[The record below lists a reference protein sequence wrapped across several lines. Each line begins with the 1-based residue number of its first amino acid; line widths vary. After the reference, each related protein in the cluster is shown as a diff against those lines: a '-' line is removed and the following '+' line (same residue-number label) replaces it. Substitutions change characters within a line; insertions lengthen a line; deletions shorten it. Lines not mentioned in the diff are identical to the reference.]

1 MEVVLVNHAEM
12 ESIER
17 VNGDLFAD
25 RLLQSDLLVS
35 QLRAAVQ
42 ERESLLQ
49 QKETQ
54 LQEEAK
60 THEAKM
66 SKVKLQARAKLS
78 ARMENSRRLKSSD
91 SSDEA
96 ECRASDQGSV
106 KRGKLLLLRHR
117 VAELEAALA
126 KEKQKQQQQ
135 QDEQGSKASGAVQEL
150 QHQVQAL
157 QEALCEKDELIQ
169 GRMCIIELLQDQLGE
184 MSAAVGSE
192 GDPLGLRQSNNQL
205 RQKVL
210 ALETA
215 LQHREERH
223 QQEVF
228 TLTARNDATEDF
240 QQLLKSLKQN
250 LHEKEE
256 VLAARTHVVEILQ
269 AELDQRDATIVDL
282 QESGRR
288 ALEQQRIS
296 LSHQE
301 AKKLMLTACLQ
312 NSIDQQ
318 IQPNDSCDRH
328 PASGEG
334 VVDTEL
340 LQPCPP
346 SLEQEAL
353 LQRIQELEVGLRER
367 EEEAAKSE
375 ARFLQTKA
383 WSKTRI
389 RQLEDELRSLRSGSA
404 VELPSLRSRVSELE
418 EELSRYTHVHAHNEE
433 LASRLHVFE
442 QLERV
447 MQLDLEQAVLHNSA
461 KDGEKDVHRV
471 ISQDSVVSGTMEE
484 REGLIEDDWLFPGY
498 SEHPSFV
505 GGASGAGKGQAPR
518 SLLRAEDEPGG
529 QLAND
534 GRLAATREA
543 RSLQSKKA
551 SPLGEGESLADLW
564 DDYSVDHAVSIPSQ
578 GHVPS
583 PEYPLMCDTSAV
595 RGLRSVVGDLELER
609 NQLQQQIQELEEQ
622 LEEMDTRQSLQVR
635 TNGLQ
640 AEVERLKSQLSQL
653 QNEKSQDEESHHSAM
668 SNLCDRISVLVEENA
683 RLEGALQ
690 EKERA
695 LNSQSAHAARFQATE
710 ASLAEAVTALSTLS
724 AKLSTAEMQLQE
736 AAVKRSAS
744 EAECSELR
752 VAIDDCNKQLAL
764 KTTKLQLLEEQENSA
779 RAESE
784 HLAEELERLNLSF
797 MEERAHLIATLQ
809 EREREAD
816 RLQEAEAEAFT
827 CQGDVTE
834 PSERIDRFPES
845 RPLAHTRH
853 SQAKRLLWDETSAGL
868 ERQLGEAR
876 EMLAAAV
883 EEASKVKAEGIR
895 LEGKVTVEVERGRK
909 TYEQLQKTS
918 ATLQEKERE
927 IVTMQTEYLAKE
939 REISMLKTE
948 CAFKEQDIGILKA
961 KHQDKEEEIV
971 MMHMKHQD
979 MEQEIMMLRLK
990 WEENERMI
998 ASRDVEHLD
1007 MEREIVK
1014 LKTEHR
1020 TKEQELAMLKAERED
1035 KEREIVAMHAKH
1047 RDSERVIAMINAE
1060 GQNTELKIAVLKA
1073 QGEDQKR
1080 EIATLN
1086 VQLQNTERE
1095 MASLKQE
1102 IVTLSTRHQ
1111 DKEREIATLNTQR
1124 QDKEQDIAKLHLE
1137 WRHREQ
1143 EIKML
1148 NVKCQDRDR
1157 EIATLHALHQEKDRK
1172 MSTLLLNAEISAAAL
1187 AQKDTELRELTDTAS
1202 LQRKAALARA
1212 SQLQSRL
1219 AATESMIRDQEAQV
1233 SSSLTTAERRREEA
1247 ERAELRA
1254 ALARQAEDGDGER
1267 AALGAQVQGLQRNL
1281 QEAQGRYEQL
1291 RVHALALQQQ
1301 LALLANRPCSQG
1313 ESQYEDVG
1321 PPGAPRHKPSLP
1333 SEPSPGLHRLG
1344 EARTAGVFGLPSADH
1359 QHTVVVDWEGGDAD
1373 DGADCIGERGQ
1384 WGDEAESLVYDP
1396 RHHPLTRQVRRLGFC
1411 VRHWLRGRARY
1422 CSAHAHSRKSFVA
1435 ALYLLA
1441 MHLLLVY
1448 LLVW

>member
-12 ESIER
+12 EPIER

-25 RLLQSDLLVS
+25 RLLQSELLVS

-42 ERESLLQ
+42 ERDSLLQ

-54 LQEEAK
+54 LQQEEAK

-96 ECRASDQGSV
+96 ECRLSDQGSV
-106 KRGKLLLLRHR
+106 KRGKLLVLRHR
-117 VAELEAALA
+117 VAELEAALT
-126 KEKQKQQQQ
+126 KEQQKQQQQ
-135 QDEQGSKASGAVQEL
+135 QDEQSSKASGAVQEL

-169 GRMCIIELLQDQLGE
+169 GRMCVIELLQDQLGE

-223 QQEVF
+223 RQEVF
-228 TLTARNDATEDF
+228 TLTARNDAAEDF

-288 ALEQQRIS
+288 ALEQQRLS

-301 AKKLMLTACLQ
+301 AEKLMLTACLQ

-318 IQPNDSCDRH
+318 VQPNDPCDRH

-353 LQRIQELEVGLRER
+353 LERIQELQVGLRER

-471 ISQDSVVSGTMEE
+471 ISQDSVVSVTMEE

-543 RSLQSKKA
+543 RSLQSKKV

-640 AEVERLKSQLSQL
+640 AEVELLKSQLSQL

-695 LNSQSAHAARFQATE
+695 LNSESAHAARFQATE
-710 ASLAEAVTALSTLS
+710 ASLAEAVATLSTLS
-724 AKLSTAEMQLQE
+724 AKLSTAQTQLQE

-752 VAIDDCNKQLAL
+752 VAVDDCNKQLAL

-853 SQAKRLLWDETSAGL
+853 SQAKRLLWDATSAGL
-868 ERQLGEAR
+868 ERQLGETR

-883 EEASKVKAEGIR
+883 EEASKAKAEGIR
-895 LEGKVTVEVERGRK
+895 LEGKVAVEVERGRK
-909 TYEQLQKTS
+909 TYDQLQKTS

-927 IVTMQTEYLAKE
+927 MVTMQTEYLAKE

-948 CAFKEQDIGILKA
+948 CAFKEQDIGILQA

-979 MEQEIMMLRLK
+979 MEQEIMTLRLK

-998 ASRDVEHLD
+998 ASRDVEQLD

-1020 TKEQELAMLKAERED
+1020 TKEQELVMLKAERED
-1035 KEREIVAMHAKH
+1035 KEREIVAMHTKH
-1047 RDSERVIAMINAE
+1047 KDSERVIAMINAE
-1060 GQNTELKIAVLKA
+1060 GQNTELKIAGLKA
-1073 QGEDQKR
+1073 KGEDQKR

-1086 VQLQNTERE
+1086 VQLQDTERE
-1095 MASLKQE
+1095 MTSLKQE
-1102 IVTLSTRHQ
+1102 MVTLSTRHQ
-1111 DKEREIATLNTQR
+1111 DKAREIAILNTQR
-1124 QDKEQDIAKLHLE
+1124 QDKEKDIAKLHLE
-1137 WRHREQ
+1137 WRHKEQ

-1172 MSTLLLNAEISAAAL
+1172 ISTLLLNAEISAAAL

-1219 AATESMIRDQEAQV
+1219 AAKESMIRDQEAQV

-1247 ERAELRA
+1247 ERAVLRA

-1267 AALGAQVQGLQRNL
+1267 AALGAQVQGLQHNL

-1313 ESQYEDVG
+1313 EGQYEDVG

-1344 EARTAGVFGLPSADH
+1344 EARSAGVFGLSSAD

-1373 DGADCIGERGQ
+1373 DGDGCIGERGQ

-1396 RHHPLTRQVRRLGFC
+1396 RHHLLTRQVRRVGFC

-1422 CSAHAHSRKSFVA
+1422 CAAHTHSRKSFVA
-1435 ALYLLA
+1435 ALYLLT

>member
-12 ESIER
+12 ETIER
-17 VNGDLFAD
+17 VNRDLFAD
-25 RLLQSDLLVS
+25 RLLQSELLVS

-42 ERESLLQ
+42 ERDSLLQ

-96 ECRASDQGSV
+96 ECRASDRGSV

-126 KEKQKQQQQ
+126 KEQQKQQQQQ

-157 QEALCEKDELIQ
+157 QEALSEKDELIQ
-169 GRMCIIELLQDQLGE
+169 SRMCIIELLQDQLGE
-184 MSAAVGSE
+184 ISAAVGSE

-223 QQEVF
+223 RQEVF
-228 TLTARNDATEDF
+228 TLTARNDAAEDF

-288 ALEQQRIS
+288 ALEQQRLS
-296 LSHQE
+296 LSHQKAE
-301 AKKLMLTACLQ
+301 KLMLTVCLQ
-312 NSIDQQ
+312 NSNDQQ
-318 IQPNDSCDRH
+318 VQPNDPCDCH

-334 VVDTEL
+334 VISTEL

-353 LQRIQELEVGLRER
+353 LERIQELEDGLRER

-505 GGASGAGKGQAPR
+505 GGASGTGKGQAPR
-518 SLLRAEDEPGG
+518 SLLRAEDEPRG

-543 RSLQSKKA
+543 RSLQSKRV

-583 PEYPLMCDTSAV
+583 PEYPLLCDTSAV

-653 QNEKSQDEESHHSAM
+653 RNEKSQDEESHHSTM

-695 LNSQSAHAARFQATE
+695 LNSESAHAARFQATE
-710 ASLAEAVTALSTLS
+710 ASLAEAVAALSTLS
-724 AKLSTAEMQLQE
+724 AKLSTAETQLQE
-736 AAVKRSAS
+736 AAVKRRAS

-752 VAIDDCNKQLAL
+752 VAVDDRNKQLAL

-816 RLQEAEAEAFT
+816 RLQEAEAEAST

-834 PSERIDRFPES
+834 PSERIARFPES

-853 SQAKRLLWDETSAGL
+853 SQAKRLLWDEMSAGL

-883 EEASKVKAEGIR
+883 EEASKGKAEGIR
-895 LEGKVTVEVERGRK
+895 LEGKVAVEVERGRK
-909 TYEQLQKTS
+909 TYEQLQKAL

-927 IVTMQTEYLAKE
+927 IVTMQTEYLGKE

-990 WEENERMI
+990 WEENEGMI

-1014 LKTEHR
+1014 LKTEHK

-1035 KEREIVAMHAKH
+1035 KEREIVAMHTKH

-1060 GQNTELKIAVLKA
+1060 GQNMELKIAVLKA
-1073 QGEDQKR
+1073 KGEDQKR
-1080 EIATLN
+1080 EITTLN
-1086 VQLQNTERE
+1086 VQLQDMERE
-1095 MASLKQE
+1095 MISLKQE
-1102 IVTLSTRHQ
+1102 MVTLSTRYQ
-1111 DKEREIATLNTQR
+1111 DKEREIATLNTQC
-1124 QDKEQDIAKLHLE
+1124 QGKEQDIAKLHLE
-1137 WRHREQ
+1137 WRNKEQ

-1172 MSTLLLNAEISAAAL
+1172 MSTLLLNAENSAAAL

-1219 AATESMIRDQEAQV
+1219 AAKESMIRDQEAQV
-1233 SSSLTTAERRREEA
+1233 SSSPTTAERHREEV

-1254 ALARQAEDGDGER
+1254 ALARQAEDGDRER

-1291 RVHALALQQQ
+1291 RVHSLALQQQ

-1313 ESQYEDVG
+1313 EGQYEDVG

-1333 SEPSPGLHRLG
+1333 SKPSPGLHHLG
-1344 EARTAGVFGLPSADH
+1344 EARSAGVFELPSVD

-1373 DGADCIGERGQ
+1373 DGDDCIGERGQ

-1396 RHHPLTRQVRRLGFC
+1396 RHHPLTRQVRRMGFC

-1422 CSAHAHSRKSFVA
+1422 CSAHTHSRKSFAA

>member
-12 ESIER
+12 EPIER

-25 RLLQSDLLVS
+25 RLLQSELLVS

-42 ERESLLQ
+42 ERDSLLQ

-54 LQEEAK
+54 LQ
-60 THEAKM
+60 
-66 SKVKLQARAKLS
+66 
-78 ARMENSRRLKSSD
+78 
-91 SSDEA
+91 
-96 ECRASDQGSV
+96 
-106 KRGKLLLLRHR
+106 
-117 VAELEAALA
+117 
-126 KEKQKQQQQ
+126 
-135 QDEQGSKASGAVQEL
+135 
-150 QHQVQAL
+150 
-157 QEALCEKDELIQ
+157 
-169 GRMCIIELLQDQLGE
+169 
-184 MSAAVGSE
+184 
-192 GDPLGLRQSNNQL
+192 
-205 RQKVL
+205 
-210 ALETA
+210 
-215 LQHREERH
+215 
-223 QQEVF
+223 
-228 TLTARNDATEDF
+228 
-240 QQLLKSLKQN
+240 
-250 LHEKEE
+250 
-256 VLAARTHVVEILQ
+256 
-269 AELDQRDATIVDL
+269 DL

-288 ALEQQRIS
+288 ALEQQRLS

-301 AKKLMLTACLQ
+301 AEKLMLTACLQ

-318 IQPNDSCDRH
+318 VQPNDPCDRH

-353 LQRIQELEVGLRER
+353 LERIQELQVGLRER

-471 ISQDSVVSGTMEE
+471 ISQDSVVSVTMEE
-484 REGLIEDDWLFPGY
+484 RE
-498 SEHPSFV
+498 
-505 GGASGAGKGQAPR
+505 
-518 SLLRAEDEPGG
+518 
-529 QLAND
+529 
-534 GRLAATREA
+534 
-543 RSLQSKKA
+543 
-551 SPLGEGESLADLW
+551 
-564 DDYSVDHAVSIPSQ
+564 
-578 GHVPS
+578 
-583 PEYPLMCDTSAV
+583 
-595 RGLRSVVGDLELER
+595 GDLELER

-640 AEVERLKSQLSQL
+640 AEVELLKSQLSQL

-695 LNSQSAHAARFQATE
+695 LNSESAHAARFQATE
-710 ASLAEAVTALSTLS
+710 ASLAEAVATLSTLS
-724 AKLSTAEMQLQE
+724 AKLSTAQTQLQE

-752 VAIDDCNKQLAL
+752 VAVDDCNKQLAL
-764 KTTKLQLLEEQENSA
+764 KTTK
-779 RAESE
+779 
-784 HLAEELERLNLSF
+784 
-797 MEERAHLIATLQ
+797 

-853 SQAKRLLWDETSAGL
+853 SQAKRLLWDATSAGL
-868 ERQLGEAR
+868 ERQLGETR

-883 EEASKVKAEGIR
+883 EEASKAKAEGIR
-895 LEGKVTVEVERGRK
+895 LEGKVAVEVERGRK
-909 TYEQLQKTS
+909 TYDQLQKTS

-927 IVTMQTEYLAKE
+927 MVTMQTEYLAKE

-948 CAFKEQDIGILKA
+948 CAFKEQDIGILQA

-979 MEQEIMMLRLK
+979 MEQEIMTLRLK

-998 ASRDVEHLD
+998 ASRDVEQLD

-1020 TKEQELAMLKAERED
+1020 TKEQELVMLKAERED
-1035 KEREIVAMHAKH
+1035 KEREIVAMHTKH
-1047 RDSERVIAMINAE
+1047 KDSERVIAMINAE
-1060 GQNTELKIAVLKA
+1060 GQNTELKIAGLKA
-1073 QGEDQKR
+1073 KGEDQKR

-1086 VQLQNTERE
+1086 VQLQDTERE
-1095 MASLKQE
+1095 MTSLKQE
-1102 IVTLSTRHQ
+1102 MVTLSTRHQ
-1111 DKEREIATLNTQR
+1111 DKAREIAILNTQR
-1124 QDKEQDIAKLHLE
+1124 QDKEKDIAKLHLE
-1137 WRHREQ
+1137 WRHKEQ

-1172 MSTLLLNAEISAAAL
+1172 ISTLLLNAEISAAAL

-1219 AATESMIRDQEAQV
+1219 AAKESMIRDQEAQV

-1247 ERAELRA
+1247 ERAVLRA

-1267 AALGAQVQGLQRNL
+1267 AALGAQVQGLQHNL

-1301 LALLANRPCSQG
+1301 LALLANRPGKVNMKMSALLELLATSLLCHPSLRLASIAL
-1313 ESQYEDVG
+1313 EK
-1321 PPGAPRHKPSLP
+1321 PGATPRGRRAAP
-1333 SEPSPGLHRLG
+1333 LH
-1344 EARTAGVFGLPSADH
+1344 
-1359 QHTVVVDWEGGDAD
+1359 
-1373 DGADCIGERGQ
+1373 
-1384 WGDEAESLVYDP
+1384 AESSPMGPWP
-1396 RHHPLTRQVRRLGFC
+1396 RLATPARRQRRDA
-1411 VRHWLRGRARY
+1411 RGRDAERTTRAVQGSERRDGDVVAQ
-1422 CSAHAHSRKSFVA
+1422 SAGRRSSRGGA
-1435 ALYLLA
+1435 AA
-1441 MHLLLVY
+1441 AAAAPGRDEDSERSES
-1448 LLVW
+1448 